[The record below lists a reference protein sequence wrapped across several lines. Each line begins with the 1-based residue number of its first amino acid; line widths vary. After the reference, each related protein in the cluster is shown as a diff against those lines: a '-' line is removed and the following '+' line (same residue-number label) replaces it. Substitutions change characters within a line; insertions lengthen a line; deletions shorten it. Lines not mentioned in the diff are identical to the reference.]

1 MGDVYEV
8 NLYIYPTDLKWF
20 DFLRSM
26 PQIDEVNFWQPGGKH
41 AFSQLRRGE
50 LFLFRLKSPVN
61 MIGGGGFFVHS
72 SIYPLRSA
80 WEAFGEKN
88 GTSDPTELARMIAS
102 YKRISPDLLPGDSP
116 IGCIILTEPF
126 FWPEDQWIQVPADY
140 HANLVQGKKYA
151 VESET
156 GRALFDAVLMRLRV
170 PLSGGATSV
179 VRDTPEL
186 GWRQSLAKQRIGQGA
201 FRILVTDIYG
211 RRCAVTGERTLP
223 VLEAAHIR
231 PVTRGG
237 THEPGNG
244 VLLRSDIHTLF
255 DLGYVTIRPNGHF
268 HVSSRL
274 RDEWSNGRVYYALE
288 NADVRLPS
296 DSQYAPSKEL
306 LEWHSDTIFRG

>member
-88 GTSDPTELARMIAS
+88 GTSDPTELTRMIAS

-211 RRCAVTGERTLP
+211 RRCAVTGPPLTPATGPRFVWIAATRWKTAFPARRAASASQAATPLP
-223 VLEAAHIR
+223 LGACAAFSSQCSASVSQVAIQR
-231 PVTRGG
+231 RR
-237 THEPGNG
+237 NG
-244 VLLRSDIHTLF
+244 
-255 DLGYVTIRPNGHF
+255 
-268 HVSSRL
+268 
-274 RDEWSNGRVYYALE
+274 
-288 NADVRLPS
+288 
-296 DSQYAPSKEL
+296 
-306 LEWHSDTIFRG
+306 